1 MEMMNLEQYQ
11 VLLDVVRQEYA
22 SVVWTHKIQEKQA
35 DIYFKRYNLLESVNI
50 IFASLTSCGIVST
63 IFGGELCAKIITM
76 FLSFVTLAI
85 TAYYKSFNLKS
96 IGYGNKVSAN
106 EFLVIRNRLLRI
118 IADIHIH
125 RKSCEEI
132 EEDFSRVMETLD
144 NLYVHAGQTT
154 DDAVKMAM
162 KGLKE
167 REEYT
172 YSNEEIDRFLPPQL
186 RGRIDS

>member
-1 MEMMNLEQYQ
+1 
-11 VLLDVVRQEYA
+11 
-22 SVVWTHKIQEKQA
+22 
-35 DIYFKRYNLLESVNI
+35 
-50 IFASLTSCGIVST
+50 
-63 IFGGELCAKIITM
+63 M
-76 FLSFVTLAI
+76 FLSFITLSI
-85 TAYYKSFNLKS
+85 TAYYKSFDLKS

-132 EEDFSRVMETLD
+132 EEDFSHVMETLD
-144 NLYVHAGQTT
+144 NLYARAAQTT
-154 DDAVKMAM
+154 DGAVKMAM

-186 RGRIDS
+186 RGQIDS